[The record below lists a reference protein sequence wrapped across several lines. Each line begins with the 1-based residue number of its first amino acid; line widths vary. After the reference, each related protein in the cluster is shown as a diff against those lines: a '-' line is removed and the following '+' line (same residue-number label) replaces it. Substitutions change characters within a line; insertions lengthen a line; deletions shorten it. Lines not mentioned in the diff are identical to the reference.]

1 MRLID
6 ADALIAQMETNI
18 KQADDPIAKMLICA
32 AIADVKFALAR
43 IPITIIEPELTGKW
57 IYVTD
62 GYVDYFRCDR
72 CGKPVFADTPYCPNC
87 GARMQESDKT
97 N

>member
-18 KQADDPIAKMLICA
+18 KQADDPITKMLICA

-43 IPITIIEPELTGKW
+43 IPIIELDGKQKKCE
-57 IYVTD
+57 D
-62 GYVDYFRCDR
+62 C
-72 CGKPVFADTPYCPNC
+72 
-87 GARMQESDKT
+87 S
-97 N
+97 